1 MSSDFQELR
10 SNSSVLKKL
19 QAFGRR
25 VRLKGEEK
33 ITIIKSGRNKEREK
47 QMNIAISVPDR

>member
-25 VRLKGEEK
+25 VGLKGEEK